1 MINSSLP
8 VSFSILRK
16 SALLYKFFSVCA
28 FRFPVFQT
36 RMYPFVVFDYPA
48 YEKRRDRES
57 HAVLTVL

>member
-36 RMYPFVVFDYPA
+36 RMYPCVALRLFLHMKNGVTAFVTPF
-48 YEKRRDRES
+48 
-57 HAVLTVL
+57 